1 MGEAARVEQLK
12 VTENLASI
20 DGKQRGLKATLQFA
34 FFFPFS
40 SGARSAG

>member
-1 MGEAARVEQLK
+1 MGGAARVEQLK

-20 DGKQRGLKATLQFA
+20 DGKQRGMKVILQFA
-34 FFFPFS
+34 FYFPFS